1 VDLIEKIKEGATLKY
16 HQHALE
22 HEGEHVL
29 EDLGQRLSQQGMDLD
44 TYFKVRN
51 TTREQFI
58 EDEVK
63 PVAKK
68 RFERSLILD
77 EIVRREK
84 LEVDNEAL
92 DAEFNQ
98 ALSALTMQGVDLSKI
113 RGGRQGQQRVAQ
125 AVAMESANRVLTRR
139 ALDMLKSIAVGE
151 YIPPEERQKSA
162 EPASEEETASIEE
175 PSESEEKAD
184 GTEAGVD
191 AASNKAE
198 AESKSE

>member
-1 VDLIEKIKEGATLKY
+1 
-16 HQHALE
+16 
-22 HEGEHVL
+22 
-29 EDLGQRLSQQGMDLD
+29 MDLD

-84 LEVDNEAL
+84 LEVDNAAL

-98 ALSALTMQGVDLSKI
+98 TLSALTMQGVDLSKI
-113 RGGRQGQQRVAQ
+113 RGGRRGQQRVAQ

-139 ALDMLKSIAVGE
+139 ALDTLKSIAIGE
-151 YIPPEERQKSA
+151 YVPPEERQK
-162 EPASEEETASIEE
+162 T
-175 PSESEEKAD
+175 
-184 GTEAGVD
+184 
-191 AASNKAE
+191 AE
-198 AESKSE
+198 AAEEQPVSEASPREEVEESDTAPETERLIDPSNEAAEGEEVNQETEPTESVVGDTSIDPEAKSG